1 VNSYEDEAAMKV
13 TLLEGSVHV
22 TYTDGAQA
30 MLKPGQQASV
40 NGSSNIRVISDI
52 DIMAVVAWKNDHFM
66 MKGTDLGTLTRQM
79 ARWYD
84 IEIFFERKIPDRKF
98 GGSISRSVNLATM
111 LKALKE
117 SGIESKLEGRTVT
130 IK

>member
-1 VNSYEDEAAMKV
+1 
-13 TLLEGSVHV
+13 
-22 TYTDGAQA
+22 
-30 MLKPGQQASV
+30 V